1 MLREVGSGKLM
12 CAVVLLDTDERW
24 NGKPDIPAYY
34 VHNLGTKPGIK
45 GAIGKNGKHSIRLDC
60 SIHSSIL
67 NNYYALHGYENV
79 GMCYDKPYEGYLREK
94 LL

>member
-1 MLREVGSGKLM
+1 M

-45 GAIGKNGKHSIRLDC
+45 GAIGKKMANIAYGLIAQY
-60 SIHSSIL
+60 I
-67 NNYYALHGYENV
+67 V
-79 GMCYDKPYEGYLREK
+79 PY
-94 LL
+94 